1 MGLDAVNVHVQDGA
15 DELTGETL
23 RESRFHVSEKIKGK
37 DILYPWHVKGLLN
50 QLTGLFTMDCQD
62 KDCRCHLLRQRQ
74 PSHLRASSLPSRPP
88 GDRRSQEFGAG
99 FHSPLDPPGG
109 QRQGFEEDQRRP
121 RSAATW
127 AFPAFPG
134 ARSLFALIPEA
145 RSGSRRLL
153 LSPEEAM
160 AKSRGRLYLGMC
172 LAAALASFLGGFMV
186 GWLSK
191 PLKETAT
198 SVDTHQNLRWK
209 LVSEMKAENIK
220 SFLRSFTELPHL
232 AGTEQNLLLA
242 KKIQT
247 QWKKSGLDSAKLVH
261 YDVLLS
267 YPNETNANYISITD
281 EHGNEIFNTSDHEP
295 PPDGYE
301 NVKNIVPPY
310 NAFSPQGTPEGEL
323 VYVNYARTED
333 FFKLEREM
341 NINCTGKIVIAR
353 YGKIFRGNKVKN
365 AMLARAEG
373 IILYSDPADY
383 SAPGV
388 QPYPK
393 GWNLP
398 GTAAQRGNVLNLNGA
413 GDPLTP
419 GYPAKEYTFRLDVEE
434 GVGIPQIPVHP
445 IGYNDAEI
453 LLRYLGGTAPPD
465 ESWKGSLKVNYNIG
479 PGFIGHDSFRK
490 VRMHVHN
497 INKITRIYNVI
508 GTIRGSV
515 EPDRYVIL
523 GGHRDSWVFGGIDP
537 TSGASVL
544 QEVVQSFGKLMSRG
558 WRPRR
563 TIIFASWDAE
573 EFGLLGSTE
582 WAEEN
587 VKSLQE
593 RSVAYINSDSSI
605 EGNYTLRVDCTP
617 LLYQL
622 VYKLTKEISS
632 PDDGFENK
640 SLYESWL
647 EKDPSSENK
656 TLPRI
661 NKLGSGSDF
670 EAYFQR
676 LGIASGRV
684 RYTKNRKTDN
694 YSSYPTYHTIY
705 ETFELVENFY
715 DPTFKKQL
723 AVAQLRGALVYE
735 LADSKIIPFNIQ
747 DYAKTLEN
755 YATDI
760 YSLSKKYDQQL
771 RDHQVSFDSLFS
783 AVKNFSKSA
792 SDFHRRLSQVGL
804 NNPTAVR
811 IMNDQLMFLER
822 AFIDPLGLPGRP
834 FYRHIIFAPSSHNKY
849 AGQSFPGIFDAL
861 FDIENKADP
870 RSAWKE
876 VKKHI
881 SIAAF
886 TIQAAAGTLK
896 EVLE

>member
-1 MGLDAVNVHVQDGA
+1 M
-15 DELTGETL
+15 
-23 RESRFHVSEKIKGK
+23 
-37 DILYPWHVKGLLN
+37 
-50 QLTGLFTMDCQD
+50 
-62 KDCRCHLLRQRQ
+62 
-74 PSHLRASSLPSRPP
+74 
-88 GDRRSQEFGAG
+88 
-99 FHSPLDPPGG
+99 
-109 QRQGFEEDQRRP
+109 
-121 RSAATW
+121 AT
-127 AFPAFPG
+127 
-134 ARSLFALIPEA
+134 
-145 RSGSRRLL
+145 
-153 LSPEEAM
+153 
-160 AKSRGRLYLGMC
+160 SRGRLSLWVC
-172 LAAALASFLGGFMV
+172 LAAALASFLAGFLV
-186 GWLSK
+186 GWFVK
-191 PLKETAT
+191 PLKEAT
-198 SVDTHQNLRWK
+198 PRAQDQSIRGQ
-209 LVSEMKAENIK
+209 LVSEMNAGNIK
-220 SFLRSFTELPHL
+220 SFLRSFTKLPHL

-247 QWKKSGLDSAKLVH
+247 QWEKFGLDSASLVH

-267 YPNETNANYISITD
+267 YPNETQANYISILD
-281 EHGNEIFNTSDHEP
+281 ESGIEIFKTSYLEP

-301 NVKNIVPPY
+301 NVTNVIPPY
-310 NAFSPQGTPEGEL
+310 NAFSAQGTPEGEL

-341 NINCTGKIVIAR
+341 GISCTGRIAIAR

-365 AMLARAEG
+365 AVLAGAIG

-383 SAPGV
+383 SAPGI

-419 GYPAKEYTFRLDVEE
+419 GYPAKEYTFRLSADE
-434 GVGIPQIPVHP
+434 GVGIPHIPVHP
-445 IGYNDAEI
+445 IGYNDAEV
-453 LLRYLGGTAPPD
+453 LL
-465 ESWKGSLKVNYNIG
+465 
-479 PGFIGHDSFRK
+479 RK

-497 INKITRIYNVI
+497 INKVTRIYNVI

-537 TSGASVL
+537 TTGTAVL
-544 QEVVQSFGKLMSRG
+544 QEIARCFGKLISIG

-587 VKSLQE
+587 AKVLQE
-593 RSVAYINSDSSI
+593 RSIAYINSDSSI

-622 VYKLTKEISS
+622 VYQLAKEISS
-632 PDDGFENK
+632 PDDGFESK

-647 EKDPSSENK
+647 EKDPSPENK
-656 TLPRI
+656 DFPRI

-684 RYTKNRKTDN
+684 RYTKNRKTDKYSN
-694 YSSYPTYHTIY
+694 YPVYHTIY
-705 ETFELVENFY
+705 ETFELVEQFY

-723 AVAQLRGALVYE
+723 SVAQLRGALVYE
-735 LADSKIIPFNIQ
+735 LADSTIIPFNIQ
-747 DYAKTLEN
+747 DYAKALRS
-755 YATDI
+755 YAASI
-760 YSLSKKYDQQL
+760 FNVAKKHDQQL
-771 RDHQVSFDSLFS
+771 REYEVSFEYLFS
-783 AVKNFSKSA
+783 AVKNFSEAA
-792 SDFHRRLSQVGL
+792 SDFHRRLTQVDL
-804 NNPTAVR
+804 TDPLAVR
-811 IMNDQLMFLER
+811 MMNDQLMLLER
-822 AFIDPLGLPGRP
+822 AFIDPLGLPGRQ

-849 AGQSFPGIFDAL
+849 AGESFPGIYDAM
-861 FDIENKADP
+861 FDIANKADP
-870 RSAWKE
+870 HLAWTE

-896 EVLE
+896 EVI

>member
-1 MGLDAVNVHVQDGA
+1 
-15 DELTGETL
+15 
-23 RESRFHVSEKIKGK
+23 
-37 DILYPWHVKGLLN
+37 
-50 QLTGLFTMDCQD
+50 
-62 KDCRCHLLRQRQ
+62 
-74 PSHLRASSLPSRPP
+74 
-88 GDRRSQEFGAG
+88 
-99 FHSPLDPPGG
+99 
-109 QRQGFEEDQRRP
+109 
-121 RSAATW
+121 
-127 AFPAFPG
+127 
-134 ARSLFALIPEA
+134 
-145 RSGSRRLL
+145 
-153 LSPEEAM
+153 
-160 AKSRGRLYLGMC
+160 
-172 LAAALASFLGGFMV
+172 
-186 GWLSK
+186 
-191 PLKETAT
+191 
-198 SVDTHQNLRWK
+198 
-209 LVSEMKAENIK
+209 MKAENIK
-220 SFLRSFTELPHL
+220 SFLRSFTKLPHL
-232 AGTEQNLLLA
+232 AGTEQNFLLA

-247 QWKKSGLDSAKLVH
+247 QWKKFGLDSAKLVH

-267 YPNETNANYISITD
+267 YPNETNANYISIVD
-281 EHGNEIFNTSDHEP
+281 EHETEIFKTSYLEP

-301 NVKNIVPPY
+301 NVTNIVPPY
-310 NAFSPQGTPEGEL
+310 NAFSAQGMPEGDL

-341 NINCTGKIVIAR
+341 GINCTGKIVIAR

-365 AMLARAEG
+365 AMLAGAIG

-383 SAPGV
+383 FAPEV

-434 GVGIPQIPVHP
+434 GVGIPRIPVHP

-453 LLRYLGGTAPPD
+453 LLR
-465 ESWKGSLKVNYNIG
+465 
-479 PGFIGHDSFRK
+479 K
-490 VRMHVHN
+490 VRMHVYN
-497 INKITRIYNVI
+497 INKITRIYNVV

-523 GGHRDSWVFGGIDP
+523 GGHRDSWVFGAIDP
-537 TSGASVL
+537 TSGVAVL
-544 QEVVQSFGKLMSRG
+544 QEIARSFGKLMSKG

-587 VKSLQE
+587 VKILQE
-593 RSVAYINSDSSI
+593 RSIAYINSDSSI

-622 VYKLTKEISS
+622 VYKLTKEIPS
-632 PDDGFENK
+632 PDDGFESK

-647 EKDPSSENK
+647 EKDPSPENK
-656 TLPRI
+656 NLPRI

-676 LGIASGRV
+676 LGIASGRA
-684 RYTKNRKTDN
+684 RYTKNKKTDK
-694 YSSYPTYHTIY
+694 YSSYPVYHTIY
-705 ETFELVENFY
+705 ETFELVEKFY

-723 AVAQLRGALVYE
+723 SVAQLRGALVYE
-735 LADSKIIPFNIQ
+735 LVDSKIIPFNIQ
-747 DYAKTLEN
+747 DYAEALKT
-755 YATDI
+755 YAASI
-760 YSLSKKYDQQL
+760 YNLSKKHDQQL
-771 RDHQVSFDSLFS
+771 TDHGVSFDSLFS
-783 AVKNFSKSA
+783 AVKNFSEAA
-792 SDFHRRLSQVGL
+792 SDFHKRLIQVDL
-804 NNPTAVR
+804 NNPIAVR
-811 IMNDQLMFLER
+811 MMNDQLMLLER
-822 AFIDPLGLPGRP
+822 AFIDPLGLPGKL

-849 AGQSFPGIFDAL
+849 AGESFPGIYDAI
-861 FDIENKADP
+861 FDIENKANS
-870 RSAWKE
+870 RLAWKE

-896 EVLE
+896 EVL

>member
-1 MGLDAVNVHVQDGA
+1 MTVVRVNILVLLLIKITGSQQAQPAPQPHSPRSHGEVQAPSVPLDVLGC
-15 DELTGETL
+15 
-23 RESRFHVSEKIKGK
+23 S
-37 DILYPWHVKGLLN
+37 
-50 QLTGLFTMDCQD
+50 
-62 KDCRCHLLRQRQ
+62 
-74 PSHLRASSLPSRPP
+74 
-88 GDRRSQEFGAG
+88 AG
-99 FHSPLDPPGG
+99 FFPGG
-109 QRQGFEEDQRRP
+109 LSGWFVK
-121 RSAATW
+121 
-127 AFPAFPG
+127 
-134 ARSLFALIPEA
+134 SLKGTTTTE
-145 RSGSRRLL
+145 R
-153 LSPEEAM
+153 
-160 AKSRGRLYLGMC
+160 Y
-172 LAAALASFLGGFMV
+172 
-186 GWLSK
+186 
-191 PLKETAT
+191 
-198 SVDTHQNLRWK
+198 HQSLRWK

-220 SFLRSFTELPHL
+220 LFLRSFTKLPHL
-232 AGTEQNLLLA
+232 AGTEQNLVLA
-242 KKIQT
+242 KKIQA
-247 QWKKSGLDSAKLVH
+247 QWKKFGLDSANLVH

-267 YPNETNANYISITD
+267 YPNETNTNYISIVD
-281 EHGNEIFNTSDHEP
+281 EHGTEIFKTSCFEP

-301 NVKNIVPPY
+301 NVTNIVPPY
-310 NAFSPQGTPEGEL
+310 NAFSPQGMPEGDL

-333 FFKLEREM
+333 FFKLERVM

-365 AMLARAEG
+365 AMLAGAIG

-383 SAPGV
+383 FAPEV

-419 GYPAKEYTFRLDVEE
+419 GYPAKEYTFRLNVEE

-453 LLRYLGGTAPPD
+453 LLRHLGGLAPPD
-465 ESWKGSLKVNYNIG
+465 DSWKGLLNVTYNIG
-479 PGFIGHDSFRK
+479 PGFTGSNSFRK
-490 VRMHVHN
+490 VKMHVHN

-508 GTIRGSV
+508 GIIRGSE
-515 EPDRYVIL
+515 EPDRYVIV

-537 TSGASVL
+537 TTGTAVL
-544 QEVVQSFGKLMSRG
+544 QEIAQSFGKLRSRG

-587 VKSLQE
+587 AKVLQE
-593 RSVAYINSDSSI
+593 RSIAYINSDSSI

-632 PDDGFENK
+632 PDDGFESK

-647 EKDPSSENK
+647 EKDPSPENK
-656 TLPRI
+656 DFPRI
-661 NKLGSGSDF
+661 SKLGSGSDF

-676 LGIASGRV
+676 LGIASGRA
-684 RYTKNRKTDN
+684 RYTKNRKTDKYSN
-694 YSSYPTYHTIY
+694 YPVYHTIY

-715 DPTFKKQL
+715 DPEFKKQL
-723 AVAQLRGALVYE
+723 SVAQLRGALVYE
-735 LADSKIIPFNIQ
+735 LADSIVIPFNIQ
-747 DYAKTLEN
+747 DYAKALKD
-755 YATDI
+755 YATGI
-760 YSLSKKYDQQL
+760 FNLAKKHDQQL
-771 RDHQVSFDSLFS
+771 RDYEVSFGSLFS
-783 AVKNFSKSA
+783 AVKNFSEAA
-792 SDFHRRLSQVGL
+792 SDFHRRLAQLDL
-804 NNPTAVR
+804 NNPIAVR
-811 IMNDQLMFLER
+811 IMNDQLMLLER
-822 AFIDPLGLPGRP
+822 AFIDPLGLPGRQ

-849 AGQSFPGIFDAL
+849 AGESFPGIYDAM

-870 RSAWKE
+870 HLAWKE

-896 EVLE
+896 EVL

>member
-1 MGLDAVNVHVQDGA
+1 
-15 DELTGETL
+15 
-23 RESRFHVSEKIKGK
+23 
-37 DILYPWHVKGLLN
+37 
-50 QLTGLFTMDCQD
+50 
-62 KDCRCHLLRQRQ
+62 
-74 PSHLRASSLPSRPP
+74 
-88 GDRRSQEFGAG
+88 
-99 FHSPLDPPGG
+99 
-109 QRQGFEEDQRRP
+109 
-121 RSAATW
+121 
-127 AFPAFPG
+127 
-134 ARSLFALIPEA
+134 
-145 RSGSRRLL
+145 
-153 LSPEEAM
+153 M
-160 AKSRGRLYLGMC
+160 AKSRARLYLWMC
-172 LAAALASFLGGFMV
+172 LAAALASFLVGFMV
-186 GWLSK
+186 GWFIK

-198 SVDTHQNLRWK
+198 SVCYHQSIRWK

-220 SFLRSFTELPHL
+220 SFLRSFTKLPHL

-242 KKIQT
+242 KKMQT
-247 QWKKSGLDSAKLVH
+247 QWKKFGLDSAKLVH

-267 YPNETNANYISITD
+267 YPNETNANYISIVD
-281 EHGNEIFNTSDHEP
+281 EHGIEIFNTSYIEP
-295 PPDGYE
+295 LPDGYE
-301 NVKNIVPPY
+301 NVTNIVPPY
-310 NAFSPQGTPEGEL
+310 NAFSAQGMPEGDL

-365 AMLARAEG
+365 AMLAGAIG

-383 SAPGV
+383 FAPEV

-419 GYPAKEYTFRLDVEE
+419 GYPAKEYTFRLNIEE
-434 GVGIPQIPVHP
+434 GVGISKIPVHP

-453 LLRYLGGTAPPD
+453 LLRHLGGTAPPD
-465 ESWKGSLKVNYNIG
+465 DSWKGSLNVGYNIG
-479 PGFIGHDSFRK
+479 PGFTESNSF
-490 VRMHVHN
+490 
-497 INKITRIYNVI
+497 
-508 GTIRGSV
+508 
-515 EPDRYVIL
+515 RYVIL
-523 GGHRDSWVFGGIDP
+523 GGHRDSWVFGAIDP
-537 TSGASVL
+537 TSGTAVL
-544 QEVVQSFGKLMSRG
+544 QEIAQSFGKLMSRG

-587 VKSLQE
+587 AKILQE
-593 RSVAYINSDSSI
+593 RSIAYINSDSSI

-632 PDDGFENK
+632 PDDGFDGK

-647 EKDPSSENK
+647 EKDPSPENK
-656 TLPRI
+656 NFPRI

-676 LGIASGRV
+676 LGIASGRA
-684 RYTKNRKTDN
+684 RYTKNKKTEK
-694 YSSYPTYHTIY
+694 YSSYPVYHTIY

-715 DPTFKKQL
+715 DPTFKKHL
-723 AVAQLRGALVYE
+723 SVAQLRGALVYE
-735 LADSKIIPFNIQ
+735 LADSKIIPFNIK
-747 DYAKTLEN
+747 DYAKALQN
-755 YATDI
+755 YATSI
-760 YSLSKKYDQQL
+760 YNLSKKHDQQL
-771 RDHQVSFDSLFS
+771 RDHGVSFDSLFS
-783 AVKNFSKSA
+783 AVKNFSEAA
-792 SDFHRRLSQVGL
+792 SDFHRRLTQVDL
-804 NNPTAVR
+804 NNPIAVR
-811 IMNDQLMFLER
+811 IMNDQLMLLER
-822 AFIDPLGLPGRP
+822 AFIDPLGLPGRR

-849 AGQSFPGIFDAL
+849 AGESFPGIYDAM
-861 FDIENKADP
+861 FDIEYKADP
-870 RSAWKE
+870 HWAWTE

>member
-1 MGLDAVNVHVQDGA
+1 MLSASPRA
-15 DELTGETL
+15 LSWFLCTL
-23 RESRFHVSEKIKGK
+23 EAP
-37 DILYPWHVKGLLN
+37 Y
-50 QLTGLFTMDCQD
+50 
-62 KDCRCHLLRQRQ
+62 
-74 PSHLRASSLPSRPP
+74 SSLRSELSR
-88 GDRRSQEFGAG
+88 
-99 FHSPLDPPGG
+99 
-109 QRQGFEEDQRRP
+109 
-121 RSAATW
+121 
-127 AFPAFPG
+127 
-134 ARSLFALIPEA
+134 
-145 RSGSRRLL
+145 
-153 LSPEEAM
+153 EEAM
-160 AKSRGRLYLGMC
+160 AKSRGRLYLCMC
-172 LAAALASFLGGFMV
+172 LAAALASFLAGFMV
-186 GWLSK
+186 GWFIK
-191 PLKETAT
+191 PLKETT
-198 SVDTHQNLRWK
+198 TTLRYHQSVRWNLI
-209 LVSEMKAENIK
+209 SEMKAENIR
-220 SFLRSFTELPHL
+220 SFLRSFTKLPHL

-247 QWKKSGLDSAKLVH
+247 QWKKFGLDSAKLVH

-267 YPNETNANYISITD
+267 YPNETNANYISIVD
-281 EHGNEIFNTSDHEP
+281 EHGIEIFKTSYLEP

-301 NVKNIVPPY
+301 NVTDIVPPY
-310 NAFSPQGTPEGEL
+310 NAFSAQGTPEGDL

-341 NINCTGKIVIAR
+341 GINCTGKIVIAR
-353 YGKIFRGNKVKN
+353 YGKIFRGNKVNN
-365 AMLARAEG
+365 AMSAGAIG

-383 SAPGV
+383 SAPEV

-434 GVGIPQIPVHP
+434 GVGIPKIPVHP

-453 LLRYLGGTAPPD
+453 LLRHMGGTASPD
-465 ESWKGSLKVNYNIG
+465 DSWKGSLNVDYNVG
-479 PGFIGHDSFRK
+479 PGFTGRASFRK
-490 VRMHVHN
+490 VKMHVHN
-497 INKITRIYNVI
+497 NNKITRIYNVI

-537 TSGASVL
+537 TTGTASL
-544 QEVVQSFGKLMSRG
+544 QEIAQSFGKLMSRG

-587 VKSLQE
+587 AKILQE
-593 RSVAYINSDSSI
+593 RSIAYVNSDSSI

-632 PDDGFENK
+632 PDDGFQGK

-647 EKDPSSENK
+647 EKDPSSEN
-656 TLPRI
+656 TDLPRI

-676 LGIASGRV
+676 LGIASGRA
-684 RYTKNRKTDN
+684 RYTKNRKTDK
-694 YSSYPTYHTIY
+694 YSSYPVYHTIY

-723 AVAQLRGALVYE
+723 SVAQLRGALVYE
-735 LADSKIIPFNIQ
+735 LADSQIIPFNIQ
-747 DYAKTLEN
+747 DYAKALKN
-755 YATDI
+755 YATSI
-760 YSLSKKYDQQL
+760 YNLSKKHDQQL
-771 RDHQVSFDSLFS
+771 KDHGVSFDALFS
-783 AVKNFSKSA
+783 AVQNFSEAA
-792 SDFHRRLSQVGL
+792 SDFHRRLTEVDL
-804 NNPTAVR
+804 NNPMAVR
-811 IMNDQLMFLER
+811 IVNDQLMLLER
-822 AFIDPLGLPGRP
+822 AFIDPLGLPGRK
-834 FYRHIIFAPSSHNKY
+834 FYRHIIFAPSRHNKY
-849 AGQSFPGIFDAL
+849 AGESFPGIYDAM

-870 RSAWKE
+870 RSAWTE

-881 SIAAF
+881 STAAF
-886 TIQAAAGTLK
+886 TIQAAAETLK
-896 EVLE
+896 EVV